1 VSSSICAGQRGDDEG
16 IANPT
21 VRTGM
26 AKSANPRR
34 LTLAE
39 AAAFI
44 ADRRQIE
51 SDESR
56 RILLALLQNDEITGR
71 GAVPLSALPDVNRAW
86 QHPVAPS
93 VQDIPSGAWFLE
105 VDWTLGHLGRYRHIT
120 IAETDLTALFR
131 AARGPGVRP
140 SSTTVKKVVA
150 DYVASAHKDQK
161 PTSQVGCLAY
171 KKTHLPGATRAQ
183 VLAEYRSVEPPKPPG
198 RPRKGN
204 PPD

>member
-1 VSSSICAGQRGDDEG
+1 VITRR
-16 IANPT
+16 ANPT
-21 VRTGM
+21 VRTGI
-26 AKSANPRR
+26 AKSANPRG
-34 LTLAE
+34 LSLAD

-44 ADRRQIE
+44 VERGHIE
-51 SDESR
+51 SEQAR
-56 RILLALLQNDEITGR
+56 TKLVGLLRSGEIVAR
-71 GAVPLSALPDVNRAW
+71 GDVPRNSHRDANRAW
-86 QHPVAPS
+86 QLCEGQAS
-93 VQDIPSGAWFLE
+93 RADISTSTWFCH
-105 VDWTLGHLGRYRHIT
+105 VDWDLGHVARYRHIT

-131 AARGPGVRP
+131 AARGAGVRP
-140 SSTTVKKVVA
+140 SSTAVKKVVA